1 MVLVLHL
8 ALRVSRSKEYF
19 FTDTYLDCTFADMDK
34 SCDKTIILNGDKF
47 PGTFF
52 SFCSGSYGQNLNCNL
67 TIKAPTSNQRIIV
80 VVDKMDV
87 ACGGDKLLVYDGKAD
102 QASILDKEQ
111 SQQCGTSKYYL
122 RVN

>member
-1 MVLVLHL
+1 
-8 ALRVSRSKEYF
+8 
-19 FTDTYLDCTFADMDK
+19 MDK
-34 SCDKTIILNGDKF
+34 SCGKTITLNGDTV

-67 TIKAPTSNQRIIV
+67 TIKAQTSNQRIIV

-87 ACGGDKLLVYDGKAD
+87 ACGGDKLIVYDGKVD
-102 QASILDKEQ
+102 QASILNINQ
-111 SQQCGTSKYYL
+111 AQQCGTSKYYV